1 MSARAFGE
9 GTGRLMIGLVVDVA
23 RGLES
28 HGPGPFEDG
37 RSYVELHQHPF
48 HPPHGGTYRH
58 RPGRV
63 A

>member
-1 MSARAFGE
+1 MSARAFLE
-9 GTGRLMIGLVVDVA
+9 GTGRLTIGLVVDVA
-23 RGLES
+23 RALES
-28 HGPGPFEDG
+28 HSYGPFEDG